1 MAAKLKKRA
10 LAEYQTQ
17 TQPAVEGEPSK
28 RLRLVTERSSSSS
41 KEEEPDSLLTVGP
54 ETGDKEVVEHV
65 VNFTAELTQQH
76 SPDVLGHALRR
87 VVEALTRVEDAC
99 VRARLVQAWGDIL
112 ATGRLEDTQQKV
124 EEVLVNMNESSSRV
138 TAAWLAALAHVA
150 TKVQL
155 GRAVRHKLFRAGELL
170 LHSTPH
176 PLVHC
181 KALLLLSNLAEAGD
195 GAESKDLSTQAL
207 NLCGAYSMAQDAR
220 VRTAAFHALL
230 TIHKRGVKLDV
241 SMYPVFCTALTDDY
255 EGVRC
260 EALKLISTLAKTEP
274 EFQVEVE
281 GDETGET
288 KRLVDD
294 VFSRTCQAINDV
306 QESVRCLAA
315 RIIGNM
321 QVLKE
326 AMTIQYSNY
335 SGCFCGF
342 PGPDLRQE
350 VDVEHAC
357 EEICPRAHEHSDQQW
372 RVEQWPEVG
381 R

>member
-1 MAAKLKKRA
+1 M
-10 LAEYQTQ
+10 
-17 TQPAVEGEPSK
+17 
-28 RLRLVTERSSSSS
+28 
-41 KEEEPDSLLTVGP
+41 
-54 ETGDKEVVEHV
+54 
-65 VNFTAELTQQH
+65 
-76 SPDVLGHALRR
+76 
-87 VVEALTRVEDAC
+87 
-99 VRARLVQAWGDIL
+99 
-112 ATGRLEDTQQKV
+112 
-124 EEVLVNMNESSSRV
+124 
-138 TAAWLAALAHVA
+138 
-150 TKVQL
+150 QL

-342 PGPDLRQE
+342 PGPDPRQE

-357 EEICPRAHEHSDQQW
+357 EEIGPRAHEHSDQQW
-372 RVEQWPEVG
+372 GVEQWPEVG
-381 R
+381 

>member
-124 EEVLVNMNESSSRV
+124 EEVLVIMNESSSRV

-260 EALKLISTLAKTEP
+260 EALTILAAMAETDP
-274 EFQVEVE
+274 EYQVEV
-281 GDETGET
+281 DTGASRSVVGGQT
-288 KRLVDD
+288 IRLVDD

-306 QESVRCLAA
+306 RETVRVLAA
-315 RIIGNM
+315 RLIGEMKGVSQGYLEQTLDKKLMSNM
-321 QVLKE
+321 RTKR
-326 AMTIQYSNY
+326 N
-335 SGCFCGF
+335 
-342 PGPDLRQE
+342 
-350 VDVEHAC
+350 
-357 EEICPRAHEHSDQQW
+357 AHERMAGLVSSGEW
-372 RVEQWPEVG
+372 SSGSR
-381 R
+381 

>member
-17 TQPAVEGEPSK
+17 TQSLVGGEPSK
-28 RLRLVTERSSSSS
+28 RLRLVAERSSSNS

-54 ETGDKEVVEHV
+54 ETGDKEVVKEV
-65 VNFTAELTQQH
+65 VKFTAELKEQH
-76 SPDVLGHALRR
+76 SPEVLGHALRR
-87 VVEALTRVEDAC
+87 VIEALTRVDDAC

-112 ATGRLEDTQQKV
+112 ATGRLEETQQKV
-124 EEVLVNMNESSSRV
+124 EEALAGIKESSSRV

-150 TKVQL
+150 SKVQL
-155 GRAVRHKLFRAGELL
+155 SRASRQKLFRTGEQL

-181 KALLLLSNLAEAGD
+181 KALLLLSTLAEPGE
-195 GAESKDLSTQAL
+195 GAESKELSTQTL

-260 EALKLISTLAKTEP
+260 EALKLISALARTEP

-306 QESVRCLAA
+306 QEAVRCLAA
-315 RIIGNM
+315 RTIGNM
-321 QVLKE
+321 QVHIYDSQGSLPKR
-326 AMTIQYSNY
+326 
-335 SGCFCGF
+335 
-342 PGPDLRQE
+342 L
-350 VDVEHAC
+350 
-357 EEICPRAHEHSDQQW
+357 
-372 RVEQWPEVG
+372 
-381 R
+381 